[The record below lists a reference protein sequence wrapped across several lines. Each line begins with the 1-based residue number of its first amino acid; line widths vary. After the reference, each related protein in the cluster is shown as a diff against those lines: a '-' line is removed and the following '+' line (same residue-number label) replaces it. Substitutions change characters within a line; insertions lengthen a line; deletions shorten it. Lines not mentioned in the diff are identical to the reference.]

1 MGSLDFGKITT
12 IVIAFFIVTF
22 FFGDK
27 LLFWYKHKE
36 DLQFSLSKMVYTK
49 ADFNTLEE
57 VDRQAILDEIAS
69 VCIRKH
75 HEDKLSCS
83 DTAYW
88 LANSLEKDGVDVDLA
103 IDWMKPCSDACETGK
118 YDPAV
123 YEEVNPVSG
132 KKIDK
137 STKDTEPTKW
147 IWDN

>member
-12 IVIAFFIVTF
+12 VVIVFFIVSF

-49 ADFNTLEE
+49 LDYNKLEE
-57 VDRQAILDEIAS
+57 VDQKSILDEIAS
-69 VCIRKH
+69 ICIRKH
-75 HEDKLSCS
+75 HVDKLNCS

-88 LANSLEKDGVDVDLA
+88 LANSLEEDGVDVDLA
-103 IDWMKPCSDACETGK
+103 IDWMAPCSIACETGK

-123 YEEVNPVSG
+123 YEDMNPVTG

-137 STKDTEPTKW
+137 PAKDTEATKW
-147 IWDN
+147 IWDD